1 MSTTVLK
8 NNSGNKAIPNSNSTV
23 VGNGLES
30 TRDNQTIYGKHN
42 DTSEDRANDLV
53 QIGSG
58 TSSSDKSNA
67 LRVDKNGNT
76 TLMGG
81 EIYMDTTVGSI
92 VMRIPVY
99 MEGIGKDSSTT
110 LTKKVFLE

>member
-1 MSTTVLK
+1 MATTVLK
-8 NNSGNKAIPNSNSTV
+8 NGTNNKAKPHSNSTV
-23 VGNGLES
+23 IGNNLESKGNG
-30 TRDNQTIYGKHN
+30 QTVYGQFN
-42 DTSEDRANDLV
+42 DTEGDQVNDLV

-58 TSSSDKSNA
+58 NSKERSNA

-92 VMRIPVY
+92 VLRVPIM

-110 LTKKVFLE
+110 ITKKVYL

>member
-1 MSTTVLK
+1 MATTVLK
-8 NNSGNKAIPNSNSTV
+8 NGTNNEAIPNSNSTV
-23 VGNGLES
+23 IGNNLKS
-30 TRDNQTIYGKHN
+30 TSPNQTLYGQFN
-42 DTSEDRANDLV
+42 DISSDSSTDLV

-58 TSSSDKSNA
+58 TPNNRQNA

-92 VMRIPVY
+92 VLRVPIM

-110 LTKKVFLE
+110 ITKKVYL